1 MNTLESPGSR
11 DSYSQLGVCWV
22 IYGILRLVIAMWLV
36 TFMPVGTV
44 MFGALL
50 VRVADY
56 IPAMEVFHAFYIFA
70 IILSVLCGVFGVLGG
85 VALLRQRTSR
95 LVIIAS
101 FLSLSELLI
110 GIILGVYTLLTI
122 FRAHRAE

>member
-1 MNTLESPGSR
+1 MNTLESPNSR
-11 DSYSQLGVCWV
+11 GSYSQLGVCWV
-22 IYGILRLVIAMWLV
+22 IYGILRFVIAMWLV
-36 TFMPVGTV
+36 TFMPVATV
-44 MFGALL
+44 KFGALL

-56 IPAMEVFHAFYIFA
+56 IPAMEAFHAFYIFA

-85 VALLRQRTSR
+85 VALLRQRTGR
-95 LVIIAS
+95 LAIIAS

>member
-1 MNTLESPGSR
+1 MNNLELPSSR
-11 DSYSQLGVCWV
+11 GSYSQLGVCWV

-36 TFMPVGTV
+36 TFMPVATV

-95 LVIIAS
+95 LAIIAA
-101 FLSLSELLI
+101 FLSLSDLLI